1 MLSTFIFTVG
11 NFVNHCSKLR
21 SVKQTNRFKIFHLDL
36 KLIFFSFPSVEFF
49 SIAENHSHCL
59 KSSKNILIRAFEIE
73 SEHFEIT
80 DE

>member
-36 KLIFFSFPSVEFF
+36 KLIFFSFPSVEIFYRR
-49 SIAENHSHCL
+49 
-59 KSSKNILIRAFEIE
+59 KSFLLFKIIQKYLNPSLSNRV
-73 SEHFEIT
+73 
-80 DE
+80 

>member
-36 KLIFFSFPSVEFF
+36 KLIFFYFPSVEKKKKF
-49 SIAENHSHCL
+49 SIAENHFHCL

-73 SEHFEIT
+73 SEHF
-80 DE
+80 

>member
-11 NFVNHCSKLR
+11 NFVTHCSKLR

-49 SIAENHSHCL
+49 SIAENHFHCL

>member
-36 KLIFFSFPSVEFF
+36 KLIFFYFPSVEKKEIFDRR
-49 SIAENHSHCL
+49 
-59 KSSKNILIRAFEIE
+59 KSFPLFKIIQKYLNPSL
-73 SEHFEIT
+73 
-80 DE
+80 